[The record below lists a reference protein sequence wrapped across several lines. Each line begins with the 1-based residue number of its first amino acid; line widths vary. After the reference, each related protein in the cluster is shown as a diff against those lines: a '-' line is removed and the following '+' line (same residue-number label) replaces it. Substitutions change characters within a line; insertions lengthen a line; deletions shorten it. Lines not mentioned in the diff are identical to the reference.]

1 LAAHAARRARWQPVH
16 HKHPRARLQL
26 RRVSRRGR
34 SGQTKW
40 RREPRRVSQA
50 SLSTVLL
57 VIGRL
62 AVWRRSGAANP
73 ATEFEMDMEI
83 TAARTEASPARGAT
97 SALPPPTQFA
107 FNLAGLPVSSWAFAL
122 PL

>member
-1 LAAHAARRARWQPVH
+1 MCRACQPHGPYLRLAPHAARRARWQPVH

-73 ATEFEMDMEI
+73 ATEFEMDMAI
-83 TAARTEASPARGAT
+83 TEARTKAAPARSGT
-97 SALPPPTQFA
+97 PALPATARFA
-107 FNLAGLPVSSWAFAL
+107 FS
-122 PL
+122 